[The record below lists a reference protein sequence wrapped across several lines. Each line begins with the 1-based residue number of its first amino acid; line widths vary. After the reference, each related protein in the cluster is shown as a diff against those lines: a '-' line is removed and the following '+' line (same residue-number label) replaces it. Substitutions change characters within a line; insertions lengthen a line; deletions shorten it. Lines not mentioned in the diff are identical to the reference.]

1 MHKNIG
7 VLLIQT
13 TPRYFFIGHTI
24 NYKKYNTTQQHLT
37 LIIESSKIIE
47 L

>member
-13 TPRYFFIGHTI
+13 TPRYFYRSY

>member
-7 VLLIQT
+7 
-13 TPRYFFIGHTI
+13 HTI
-24 NYKKYNTTQQHLT
+24 IRNTTQQHLI

-47 L
+47 LSVH